1 MAQAYHRRRGG
12 ATALAWPGRLENLA
26 SVRGTRRDKTMKM
39 AFAGSFAVRL
49 AEPVQARLSLATL
62 IAANIERTAG
72 TKALLSAIDPHC

>member
-1 MAQAYHRRRGG
+1 
-12 ATALAWPGRLENLA
+12 
-26 SVRGTRRDKTMKM
+26 MKM